1 MQLNFPFSYCF
12 ITVIFNR
19 TRTLRSKL
27 DLLPISRRWNCFQLA
42 TSGIH
47 EHLSSFEC
55 RKHPELYKPRK

>member
-19 TRTLRSKL
+19 ARTLRSKL
-27 DLLPISRRWNCFQLA
+27 DILPISRRCNWFQLA